1 MFLGW
6 PLPKALR
13 SECSRQPVARMGN
26 QMENTRTEPHELAA
40 GVAGNVFQIAP
51 HHLRHVPRHDL
62 PQAGDNAVHI
72 QLQNTQQGADEDQQR
87 EK

>member
-26 QMENTRTEPHELAA
+26 QMENTRLNHMSWRLA
-40 GVAGNVFQIAP
+40 
-51 HHLRHVPRHDL
+51 L
-62 PQAGDNAVHI
+62 PE
-72 QLQNTQQGADEDQQR
+72 TYSR
-87 EK
+87 